1 MAFQNAL
8 TLRQIEIVRAIML
21 PGSVSG
27 AARLLNVTQPGI
39 SRALKHL
46 VSSLGL
52 SLFIRQGGRYVPAA
66 EARDIFNQVQEV
78 YAKLENLRNAVL
90 QLQRGCNVE
99 LSIGSVPSIAH
110 AMVPMALAGLKK
122 QFPDIRMNVEQGV
135 AAARPRH
142 NHCGYDANIARV
154 SR

>member
-1 MAFQNAL
+1 MA
-8 TLRQIEIVRAIML
+8 T
-21 PGSVSG
+21 GSVSG
-27 AARLLNVTQPGI
+27 AARLLNVAQPGI
-39 SRALKHL
+39 SRALKYL
-46 VSSLGL
+46 ESSLGL
-52 SLFIRQGGRYVPAA
+52 SLFIRQGGGYVPAA

-110 AMVPMALAGLKK
+110 AMVPMALARLKK

-142 NHCGYDANIARV
+142 NHCGYGANVARV